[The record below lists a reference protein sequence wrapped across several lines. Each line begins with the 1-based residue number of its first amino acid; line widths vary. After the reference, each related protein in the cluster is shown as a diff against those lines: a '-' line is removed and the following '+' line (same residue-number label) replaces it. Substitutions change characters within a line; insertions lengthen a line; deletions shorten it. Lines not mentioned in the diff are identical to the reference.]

1 MKKALLI
8 GCGGKRGE
16 HLIKGCHQANFD
28 VVNIGS
34 SNSKLK
40 NVENI
45 KIDWKTFDIT
55 QMHKICKQLPYNFD
69 FIFFNQNSS
78 ALSNENFVK
87 PINTLDLWRLTK
99 HWTRSY
105 WLSCQLPFAL
115 IKTLEN
121 NLSHET
127 KIGWMLSSYI
137 FWKEKGV
144 EEYPDYSGNKF
155 ANYLLM
161 KNFAKTKKYQCFG
174 INPKFDTPNY
184 TDVLTDLIYKIC
196 SNQIKCD
203 GQIMR

>member
-78 ALSNENFVK
+78 ALAKENFVK
-87 PINTLDLWRLTK
+87 PIKTLNLWSLTK
-99 HWTRSY
+99 DWTRSY
-105 WLSCQLPFAL
+105 WLSCQFPFAL
-115 IKTLEN
+115 IKTLEDKIN
-121 NLSHET
+121 
-127 KIGWMLSSYI
+127 KDAIIGWMLSSYI
-137 FWKEKGV
+137 DKNVKGV
-144 EEYPDYSGNKF
+144 DDYADYSGYKF
-155 ANYLLM
+155 TNYLVM

-174 INPKFDTPNY
+174 INPKFGTSNY
-184 TDVLTDLIYKIC
+184 TDLIYKIC
-196 SNQIKCD
+196 SNQIECD
-203 GQIMR
+203 GQIIE

>member
-16 HLIKGCHQANFD
+16 DLIKGCQQANFD
-28 VVNIGS
+28 VINIGS
-34 SNSKLK
+34 SESKLK

-45 KIDWKTFDIT
+45 KINWKTFDIT
-55 QMHKICKQLPYNFD
+55 QMHKICKQLSYNIN

-78 ALSNENFVK
+78 ALSKENFVK
-87 PINTLDLWRLTK
+87 PIKTLDLWGLAK
-99 HWTRSY
+99 DWTRSY

-121 NLSHET
+121 NLSPET
-127 KIGWMLSSYI
+127 KIGWMLSDYI
-137 FWKEKGV
+137 DRTHKGV
-144 EEYPDYSGNKF
+144 EDHPDYSGNKF

-161 KNFAKTKKYQCFG
+161 KNFAKKYQCFG
-174 INPKFDTPNY
+174 INPKFGSSNY
-184 TDVLTDLIYKIC
+184 TDLIYKIC

-203 GQIMR
+203 GQIIE